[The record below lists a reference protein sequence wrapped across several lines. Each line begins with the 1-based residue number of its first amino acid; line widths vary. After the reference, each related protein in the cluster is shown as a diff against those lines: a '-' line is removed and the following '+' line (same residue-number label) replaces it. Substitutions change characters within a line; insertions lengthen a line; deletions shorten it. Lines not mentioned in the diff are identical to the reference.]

1 MTVRVNKALSK
12 ETLFSSAP
20 IRKAVFSLAAPTVLS
35 QLITVIYNMAD
46 TFFVGRLGDPLKVAA
61 ATVSMPLFMLLT
73 AFANLFGIGGA
84 SLISRAL
91 GAGNKNRAARCSAF
105 CIFGAAAV
113 SLFFGVLIMIF
124 ENAVLPVLGADGETT
139 EFASSYIFWT
149 VGIGSLPTV
158 MNPLLSHLMRAEGYS
173 KQASFGIALGGILNM
188 LLDPLFIFVFKMGI
202 TGAAVATL
210 ISNVIATAY
219 FLLFIFVNRH
229 ILAVNFLPKNFTFG
243 DKIPQEVISVGLP
256 SFFISMMATVSNTV
270 LNNIISSYENAAVA
284 GMGIA
289 KKIDLVAF
297 AAAQGMTQGTLP
309 LIGYNFS
316 SGNKKRM
323 HDSIK
328 ALFLMCL
335 VVSLSAATAL
345 FFGAKAI
352 TACFINDAATVSYG
366 QMFLKIICLACP
378 TTALNFFAI
387 TVFQATGK
395 KIQPIILSLLRKG
408 SLDVLLM
415 FVFNLLFGLSGV
427 AWATPAADSVAL
439 IISAVLVVPYIKKL

>member
-1 MTVRVNKALSK
+1 MNKALSK
-12 ETLFSSAP
+12 EALFSSAP
-20 IRKAVFSLAAPTVLS
+20 IKKAVFSLAAPTVLS

-46 TFFVGRLGDPLKVAA
+46 TFFVGRLGDPLMVAA
-61 ATVSMPLFMLLT
+61 ATVAMPLFMLLT

-84 SLISRAL
+84 SVISRAL
-91 GAGNKNRAARCSAF
+91 GAGDKKRAARCSAF
-105 CIFGAAAV
+105 CVFGAAAL
-113 SLFFGVLIMIF
+113 SLFYGVLIMIF
-124 ENAVLPVLGADGETT
+124 ESAVLPVLGADGETSK
-139 EFASSYIFWT
+139 FASSYIFWT
-149 VGIGSLPTV
+149 VAVGSLPTV
-158 MNPLLSHLMRAEGYS
+158 MNPLLSHLVRSEGYS
-173 KQASFGIALGGILNM
+173 KQASFGIALGGVLNI
-188 LLDPLFIFVFKMGI
+188 LLDPLFIFVFKMDI

-210 ISNVIATAY
+210 ISNISATCY

-229 ILAVNFLPKNFTFG
+229 ILAVNFSPKNFTLG
-243 DKIPQEVISVGLP
+243 EKIPQEVLSVGLP

-323 HDSIK
+323 LDSIK
-328 ALFLMCL
+328 VLFLMCFA
-335 VVSLSAATAL
+335 VSSAAAVLL
-345 FFGAKAI
+345 FFGAKPV
-352 TACFINDAATVSYG
+352 TACFINDAVTVGYG
-366 QMFLKIICLACP
+366 KTFLRIICLACP
-378 TTALNFFAI
+378 TTAINFFVI

-415 FVFNLLFGLSGV
+415 LLFNSLFGLSGV
-427 AWATPAADSVAL
+427 AWATPAADSIALLVSTAL
-439 IISAVLVVPYIKKL
+439 IVPYIKKLK

>member
-1 MTVRVNKALSK
+1 MNKALSK
-12 ETLFSSAP
+12 EALFSSAP
-20 IRKAVFSLAAPTVLS
+20 IKKAVFSLAAPTVLS

-46 TFFVGRLGDPLKVAA
+46 TFFVGRLGDPLMVAA

-84 SLISRAL
+84 SVISRAL
-91 GAGNKNRAARCSAF
+91 GAGDKKRAARCSSF
-105 CIFGAAAV
+105 CIFGAAAL
-113 SLFFGVLIMIF
+113 SLFYGVLIMIF
-124 ENAVLPVLGADGETT
+124 ENAVLPVLGADGETSK
-139 EFASSYIFWT
+139 FASSYIFWT
-149 VGIGSLPTV
+149 VAVGSLPTV
-158 MNPLLSHLMRAEGYS
+158 INPLLSHLVRSEGYS
-173 KQASFGIALGGILNM
+173 KQASFGIALGGVLNI
-188 LLDPLFIFVFKMGI
+188 LLDPLFIFVFKMDI
-202 TGAAVATL
+202 TGAAIATL
-210 ISNVIATAY
+210 ISNIAATCY

-229 ILAVNFLPKNFTFG
+229 ILAVNFSPKNFTLG
-243 DKIPQEVISVGLP
+243 EKIPQEVLSVGLP

-335 VVSLSAATAL
+335 TVSSAAAVLL
-345 FFGAKAI
+345 FFGAKPV
-352 TACFINDAATVSYG
+352 TACFINDAVTVGYG
-366 QMFLKIICLACP
+366 KTFLRIICLACP

-395 KIQPIILSLLRKG
+395 KLQPIILSLLRKG

-415 FVFNLLFGLSGV
+415 LLFNSLFGLSGV

-439 IISAVLVVPYIKKL
+439 LVSTALVVPYIKKLK

>member
-1 MTVRVNKALSK
+1 MSKALSK
-12 ETLFSSAP
+12 EALFSSAP
-20 IRKAVFSLAAPTVLS
+20 IKKAVFSLAAPTVLS

-46 TFFVGRLGDPLKVAA
+46 TFFVGRLGDPLMVAA
-61 ATVSMPLFMLLT
+61 ATVAMPLFMLLT

-84 SLISRAL
+84 SVISRAL
-91 GAGNKNRAARCSAF
+91 GAGDKKRAARCSAF
-105 CIFGAAAV
+105 CVFGAAAL
-113 SLFFGVLIMIF
+113 SLFYGVMIMIF
-124 ENAVLPVLGADGETT
+124 ESAVLPVLGADGETSR
-139 EFASSYIFWT
+139 FASSYIFWT
-149 VGIGSLPTV
+149 VAVGSLPTV
-158 MNPLLSHLMRAEGYS
+158 MNPLLSHLVRSEGYS
-173 KQASFGIALGGILNM
+173 KQASFGIALGGVLNI
-188 LLDPLFIFVFKMGI
+188 LLDPLFIFVFKMDI
-202 TGAAVATL
+202 TGAAIATL
-210 ISNVIATAY
+210 ISNMAATCY

-229 ILAVNFLPKNFTFG
+229 ILSVNFSPKNFTLG
-243 DKIPQEVISVGLP
+243 EKIPQEVLSVGLP

-328 ALFLMCL
+328 VLFLMCL
-335 VVSLSAATAL
+335 AVSSAAAVLL
-345 FFGAKAI
+345 FFGAKPV
-352 TACFINDAATVSYG
+352 TACFINDAVTVGYG
-366 QMFLKIICLACP
+366 KTFLRIICLACP

-415 FVFNLLFGLSGV
+415 LLFNSLFGLSGV
-427 AWATPAADSVAL
+427 AWATPAADSIALLVSTAL
-439 IISAVLVVPYIKKL
+439 IVPYIKKLK